1 MEAVLYDSTRKHIDN
16 FIKLASEGFYD
27 DLLFHRVI
35 EWFMIQWWDP
45 DSRDADASV
54 ALGRWW

>member
-1 MEAVLYDSTRKHIDN
+1 MIVEIITDYGTMEAVLYDSTPKHRDN

-35 EWFMIQWWDP
+35 E
-45 DSRDADASV
+45 
-54 ALGRWW
+54 